1 MKSILRRS
9 ASPTLAIALMALFV
23 SLGGVSYGLASGS
36 INSREIKDNTI
47 RSRDIRNNTIRSVDL
62 RNNDIRGRDIRN
74 STIQGRD
81 VALDTLTG
89 DDIDES
95 RLGQVPSAASADRAA
110 SADTAASATS
120 AQNASTVGGLAVR
133 KFFAKQPPG
142 TAAAEIFR
150 GDTFVIRAGCSGGG
164 DPILQLDGLAGAP
177 ATNLGFLRSDAASGA
192 FHGTNLALG
201 PGSNVSLTGPET
213 RVTGSAVVSTTDGRV
228 ATIVYAADAAN
239 AFAGEGVCAAR
250 GTVTSG

>member
-9 ASPTLAIALMALFV
+9 ASPALAISLIALFV
-23 SLGGVSYGLASGS
+23 SLGGVSYGLATGS
-36 INSREIKDNTI
+36 IDSREIKDNTI
-47 RSRDIRNNTIRSVDL
+47 RSRDIRNNTIRSIDL
-62 RNNDIRGRDIRN
+62 RNNEIRGRDIRN

-81 VALDTLTG
+81 VALNTLTG

-95 RLGQVPSAASADRAA
+95 RVGKVPSAA

-133 KFFAKQPPG
+133 KFFAKQPTG
-142 TAAAEIFR
+142 TPTTEIFR
-150 GDTFVIRAGCSGGG
+150 GDAFVIRAGCNAAG

-213 RVTGSAVVSTTDGRV
+213 RVTGSAVVSTTDGTV